1 MAILT
6 HMQPQVSDDKEIQEE
21 RFTELLS
28 QKLPGYLISLYEY
41 DPQDSTTDVFH
52 EIGINRCVLL

>member
-1 MAILT
+1 
-6 HMQPQVSDDKEIQEE
+6 MQPQVSDDKEIQEE

-28 QKLPGYLISLYEY
+28 QKLPSYLISLYEY